1 MTEDIKKDVQ
11 ARMAKSIE
19 ALKSEL
25 ARIRTGRAHTGL
37 LDHIA
42 VDYYGTRTPLAQVAS
57 VTVSDARNLTVTPWE
72 KSLVGPIER
81 AILESGLGFNPVT
94 TGTTIR
100 IPMPPLTEER
110 RRELG
115 KVARSEGENAKI
127 AIRNIRRDSNT
138 HLKEQ
143 VKKKLLSED
152 EEKRLMEAVQKITDQ
167 FIAEIDKLV
176 GAKEHD
182 ILEV

>member
-1 MTEDIKKDVQ
+1 MSDDVKKEVQ
-11 ARMAKSIE
+11 ARMAKSLE
-19 ALKSEL
+19 ALKQEL
-25 ARIRTGRAHTGL
+25 ARIRTGRANTAL
-37 LDHIA
+37 LDHIL
-42 VDYYGTRTPLAQVAS
+42 VDYYGTKSPLSKVAN
-57 VTVSDARNLTVTPWE
+57 VTVSDARNLVVNPWE
-72 KSLVGPIER
+72 KALVAPIER

-100 IPMPPLTEER
+100 IPMPSLTEER
-110 RRELG
+110 RRDLG

-127 AIRNIRRDSNT
+127 AVRNIRRDSNN

-152 EEKRLMEAVQKITDQ
+152 EEKRLVEAVQKTTDQ

-176 GAKEHD
+176 GAKERD
-182 ILEV
+182 ILEI

>member
-1 MTEDIKKDVQ
+1 MSEDIKKDAQ
-11 ARMAKSIE
+11 ARMAKSLE

-25 ARIRTGRAHTGL
+25 GRIRTGRAHAGL
-37 LDHIA
+37 LDHVMI
-42 VDYYGTRTPLAQVAS
+42 DYYGTKTPIGKVAN
-57 VTVSDARNLTVTPWE
+57 VAVGDARNLIVTPWE
-72 KSLVGPIER
+72 KNIVSAIER
-81 AILESGLGFNPVT
+81 AIMDSGLGFNPVT
-94 TGTTIR
+94 TGTVIR

-127 AIRNIRRDSNT
+127 AIRNIRRDSNN
-138 HLKEQ
+138 HLKDQ
-143 VKKKLLSED
+143 LKKKLLSED
-152 EEKRLMEAVQKITDQ
+152 DEKRLQEAVQKATDQ

-176 GAKEHD
+176 SAKERD